1 MAGRGTTS
9 TGDGQDCWDYVIVG
23 GGSAGCVL
31 ANRLSADPQTRVLL
45 VEAGGWDWS
54 PRIHVPA
61 LLLTGVDKFNWQYK
75 GKPDATRAGVE
86 DIWPA
91 GKVIGGGSSIN
102 GMMYVRGNPRD
113 FDHWA
118 ELGCP
123 GWNYE
128 SVLPCFRD
136 IEHFHGPASP
146 ERGAAGEQ
154 HVSMFNVPHPLT
166 DAFVAAA
173 GTCGFPLNAD
183 YNGAGQEGASYVQVS
198 QKRGRRSSAARAFLM
213 PVRHRQNLTVLT
225 GAVAGRVVIEDGRAR
240 GVELR
245 HKGRVRTV
253 AARREVILTAG
264 ALASPGLLM
273 RSGIGPA
280 RHLTERGIAPRID
293 RAEVGANLQE
303 HPCVMMTCRTDI
315 PTLNS
320 EYTLAGKLRH
330 GFNWLLT
337 GNGYASAAVGAAQLF
352 GNVCHERDWADAQI
366 IFSPFG
372 YAPDEDKG
380 EYMIAPYPAATIIPC
395 LMNPESRGT
404 VRLSTADAA
413 APPLIDHELLPDRD
427 LERLVRLARQA
438 QAIYR
443 APPFAAH
450 VVTDTAPAPEAD
462 DTEWRDFVRANAFM
476 GYHPCGTCR
485 MGEDEGAVVD
495 SRLRVRGI
503 AGLRVADASIMP
515 RITTGNTNAPVL
527 MIAEKASR
535 MILHDARQE

>member
-1 MAGRGTTS
+1 MMGEDAGRRS
-9 TGDGQDCWDYVIVG
+9 WDYVIVG

-31 ANRLSADPQTRVLL
+31 ANRLSANPAVRVLL

-54 PRIHVPA
+54 PHIHVPA
-61 LLLTGVDKFNWQYK
+61 LLLTGVDKFNWQYP
-75 GKPDATRAGVE
+75 GKADPTRGGAQ

-118 ELGCP
+118 ELGCE
-123 GWNYE
+123 GWEYE
-128 SVLPCFRD
+128 NLLSCFRS
-136 IEHFHGPASP
+136 IEHFHGPLSP
-146 ERGAAGEQ
+146 ERGESGEQ

-166 DAFVAAA
+166 DAFIEAA
-173 GTCGFPLNAD
+173 GQCGFPFNPD
-183 YNGAGQEGASYVQVS
+183 YNGARQEGAAHVQVS
-198 QKRGRRSSAARAFLM
+198 QKRGRRSSAARAFLA
-213 PVRHRQNLTVLT
+213 PVRRRRNLSILT
-225 GAVAGRVVIEDGRAR
+225 GATARRIVIANGRAT

-245 HKGRVRTV
+245 HKGRLRTV
-253 AARREVILTAG
+253 SARREVILAAG

-273 RSGIGPA
+273 RSGIGPTS
-280 RHLTERGIAPRID
+280 HLADHGIAPVVD
-293 RAEVGANLQE
+293 RPEVGANLQE

-320 EYTLAGKLRH
+320 DYTLGGKIRH
-330 GFNWLLT
+330 GLNWLLT
-337 GNGYASAAVGAAQLF
+337 GNGYASAAVGAAQVF
-352 GNVCHERDWADAQI
+352 ANIRHERDWADAQI

-372 YAPDEDKG
+372 YAPDEEKG
-380 EYMIAPYPAATIIPC
+380 EYQIAPYPAVTIIPC

-404 VRLSTADAA
+404 VRLSSAEADA
-413 APPLIDHELLPDRD
+413 PPVIDHELVPDAD
-427 LERLVRLARQA
+427 LARLIPLARQA

-443 APPFAAH
+443 APAFAAH
-450 VVTDTAPAPEAD
+450 VVTDTAPDADADEEA
-462 DTEWRDFVRANAFM
+462 WREFVRGNAFM

-485 MGEDEGAVVD
+485 MGADDGAVVD
-495 SRLRVRGI
+495 ARLRVRGV
-503 AGLRVADASIMP
+503 AGLRVADASVMP

-535 MILHDARQE
+535 MILDDAR